1 MVHRLGGWK
10 CSMGCGGE
18 AEEIDITTGK
28 MYAGGWVV
36 DIS

>member
-1 MVHRLGGWK
+1 VVHRFGRWEWW
-10 CSMGCGGE
+10 MGRSGA